1 MSDFLLFLMIGI
13 FVALL
18 FLNIYVRVKVLKFY
32 KVLVQNQV
40 QFDSSHFFNKSKMET
55 EVLNRYPSFR
65 REILG
70 FTGHIKTSVAIAVIL
85 IIIITLAGYILK
97 QL

>member
-1 MSDFLLFLMIGI
+1 MGDFLLFLMIGI

-18 FLNIYVRVKVLKFY
+18 FLNIYVRVKVLGFY

-40 QFDSSHFFNKSKMET
+40 QFDTSHFFNKSKMEK
-55 EVLNRYPSFR
+55 EVLSRYPSYR

-70 FTGHIKTSVAIAVIL
+70 FTSHIKTSLGIAVVL
-85 IIIITLAGYILK
+85 IVIITLAGYILK